1 MAKKTVIASILLS
14 TLPALGSDFEGGIFA
29 GLTTRAD
36 GIHCAVVL
44 LPGTAEDLTWEAA
57 KAWAVEQGGE
67 LPTRP
72 VAALLF
78 ANVQPALSPEWHW
91 TADEYNASSAWNCNF
106 CYGYQGTTHKSYGL
120 AAVAVRQIPIASE

>member
-1 MAKKTVIASILLS
+1 MTTKTVIASVILS
-14 TLPALGSDFEGGIFA
+14 TLPALGSDFEGGTFA
-29 GLTTRAD
+29 GVITKND
-36 GIHCAVVL
+36 GTHCAVVL

-57 KAWAVEQGGE
+57 KAWAVEQGGA

-91 TADEYNASSAWNCNF
+91 TADEYSASSAWHCHFGN
-106 CYGYQGTTHKSYGL
+106 GSQSGHHKRNEL
-120 AAVAVRQIPIASE
+120 AAVAVRLIPLSS